1 MSTRP
6 AIGDR
11 LRQARVAAGMSQ
23 TEVVDSLAEH
33 GVSLTKAGLS
43 KYERGGSVPKPRTL
57 RTLAKVLGVDTAFFL
72 EERAVSIEWLAF
84 RKASRLG
91 KKQQER
97 IKTLAFVQVAALHSL
112 RRALEP
118 NRQPRPMIR
127 TVVTVPADA
136 ESAADQLRECWGLGD
151 RPIGSVTSVIEDAGG
166 IVVESGDE
174 EDLFE
179 GLSGWLDDKTPVIVV
194 SSSVS
199 DDRKR
204 FSLAHE
210 LGHLAMDVGEI
221 DSAAEE
227 KLAHRFAAAFLVT
240 SNTARRELGERRRRL
255 DFRELAVLK
264 QKHGLSMQAWIYRAA
279 DLGIIDQSHARTLFA
294 EMSARG
300 WRRREPIAF
309 NGHERLMRLQQLAV
323 RALAEGVFTSATAER
338 LFPGVQEE
346 FGAARVSSQ
355 SSMRTRRLMELPR
368 LERELFLEQAV
379 ALVQDEY
386 VEGGAL
392 SGFESLAEED
402 HHDISLEER

>member
-57 RTLAKVLGVDTAFFL
+57 RTLAQVLGVDTAFFL

-97 IKTLAFVQVAALHSL
+97 IKTLAVVQVAALHSL

-127 TVVTVPADA
+127 TGVTVPADA
-136 ESAADQLRECWGLGD
+136 ESAADQLRERWGLGD

-174 EDLFE
+174 EDLFD

-221 DSAAEE
+221 DSATEE

-240 SNTARRELGERRRRL
+240 SSTARRELGERRRRL

-264 QKHGLSMQAWIYRAA
+264 QKHGLTMQAWIYRAA

-323 RALAEGVFTSATAER
+323 RALAEGVISSATAER
-338 LFPGVQEE
+338 LFPGIQEE

-355 SSMRTRRLMELPR
+355 SSMRIRRLMELPR

>member
-6 AIGDR
+6 VIGDR

-43 KYERGGSVPKPRTL
+43 KYERGGSVPKPRAL
-57 RTLAKVLGVDTAFFL
+57 RTLAQVLGVDTAFFL

-136 ESAADQLRECWGLGD
+136 ESAADQLRERWGLGD
-151 RPIGSVTSVIEDAGG
+151 LPIGSVTSVIEDAGG

-174 EDLFE
+174 EDLFD

-204 FSLAHE
+204 FSLAYE

-323 RALAEGVFTSATAER
+323 RALAEGVISSATAER
-338 LFPGVQEE
+338 LFPGIQEE

-355 SSMRTRRLMELPR
+355 SSMRIRRLMELPR

>member
-6 AIGDR
+6 VIGDR

-57 RTLAKVLGVDTAFFL
+57 RTLAQVLGVDTAFFL

-136 ESAADQLRECWGLGD
+136 ESAADQLRERWGLGD

-174 EDLFE
+174 EDLFD

-221 DSAAEE
+221 DFATEE

-240 SNTARRELGERRRRL
+240 SSTARRELGERRRRL
-255 DFRELAVLK
+255 DFRELALLK

-323 RALAEGVFTSATAER
+323 RALAEGVISSATAER
-338 LFPGVQEE
+338 LFPGIQEE

-355 SSMRTRRLMELPR
+355 SSMRIRRLMELPR

>member
-1 MSTRP
+1 
-6 AIGDR
+6 
-11 LRQARVAAGMSQ
+11 MSQ

-57 RTLAKVLGVDTAFFL
+57 RTLAQVLGVDTAFFF
-72 EERAVSIEWLAF
+72 EESAVSIEWLAF

-97 IKTLAFVQVAALHSL
+97 IKTLALVQVAALHVL

-136 ESAADQLRECWGLGD
+136 ESAADQLREHWGLGD
-151 RPIGSVTSVIEDAGG
+151 RPIESVTSVIEDAGG

-174 EDLFE
+174 EDLFD
-179 GLSGWLDDKTPVIVV
+179 GLSGWVDDKTPVIVV

-204 FSLAHE
+204 FSLARE

-221 DSAAEE
+221 DSATEE
-227 KLAHRFAAAFLVT
+227 RLAHRFAAAFLVT
-240 SNTARRELGERRRRL
+240 ANTARRELGERRRRL
-255 DFRELAVLK
+255 DLRELAVLK

-309 NGHERLMRLQQLAV
+309 NGHERLMHLQQLAV
-323 RALAEGVFTSATAER
+323 RALAEGVISSATAER
-338 LFPGVQEE
+338 LFPSIQEE
-346 FGAARVSSQ
+346 FGVAGVSAQ
-355 SSMRTRRLMELPR
+355 SSMRVRRLMELPR

-402 HHDISLEER
+402 HHDVSLE